1 MKELY
6 NRVKLCPYRK
16 IGATCDVNFDEGK
29 YNKFDPFVP
38 RVIIYF

>member
-1 MKELY
+1 MEMKELY

-29 YNKFDPFVP
+29 LQYV
-38 RVIIYF
+38 